1 MTPTHPAESVAHT
14 IAEAAQSRRAAE
26 LQRVPEALRPLLQ
39 GLAERP
45 CQLLTG
51 ALSDLVLD
59 TPEPFE
65 RRRGLALGMIYMASK
80 YDGLS
85 PAAVSALVGYVL
97 DLPA

>member
-1 MTPTHPAESVAHT
+1 MTPTHPAESAARA
-14 IAEAAQSRRAAE
+14 IAEAAQCRRAAE
-26 LQRVPEALRPLLQ
+26 LQRVPEDLRPLLR

-45 CQLLTG
+45 YHLLIG

-59 TPEPFE
+59 TPDPFE
-65 RRRGLALGMIYMASK
+65 RRRGLALGMVYMAGK

-85 PAAVSALVGYVL
+85 PAAVGALVGYVL